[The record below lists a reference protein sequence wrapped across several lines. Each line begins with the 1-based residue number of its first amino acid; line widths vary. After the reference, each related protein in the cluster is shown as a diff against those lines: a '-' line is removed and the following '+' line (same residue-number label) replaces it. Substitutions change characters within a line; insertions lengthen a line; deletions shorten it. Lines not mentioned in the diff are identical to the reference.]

1 MDSVVGACPRAHW
14 TYCLD
19 GLCVGSLVDTLGRCW
34 CMLVS
39 FSYQTPLFMFP
50 QTRVTLHFTSPP
62 CSSYLGTNQTYSR
75 YDYKTSRRRSSTQ
88 TIAPA
93 LAPALAPAPSRT
105 GVMSPPPRRPRQ
117 TSKMLCREVY
127 FPLAPHPYDVARVT
141 NATVG

>member
-1 MDSVVGACPRAHW
+1 MDSVVGTCPRAHW

-19 GLCVGSLVDTLGRCW
+19 GLCVGSLVDTLGHCW

-50 QTRVTLHFTSPP
+50 QTRVMLHFTSPP
-62 CSSYLGTNQTYSR
+62 CSSYLGTSQTYSR

-93 LAPALAPAPSRT
+93 LAPTPSERGNVPATKKTKTDLEDVVPR
-105 GVMSPPPRRPRQ
+105 GVFSSATASVRRC
-117 TSKMLCREVY
+117 SGHEHDC
-127 FPLAPHPYDVARVT
+127 
-141 NATVG
+141 